1 MSSRRER
8 WAINSFCLHKS
19 IGSGAASA
27 VFCGVCLKSAL
38 PVAIKVYLKSKLSKL
53 NRRQV
58 EREINIHSSL
68 NHPHIVDFY
77 AAFEDDAR
85 IYLVMEYAA
94 GGDLFDEV
102 KRLGGRVGERQVVQ
116 RVMYPFLCAL
126 VYLHR
131 KSIIH
136 RDIKPE
142 NTVFTKE
149 MVMKITD
156 FGLACNSQE
165 ERPVTRLGTLDYM
178 APEVLCCPDKHNP
191 DDNKDRAELTYD
203 TSVDAWAMG
212 VLAYELV
219 VGRPPFGMS
228 CRESTMA
235 AITSS
240 YPTFPDWMSP
250 AVRSFIQSALAK
262 DPRQRSSID
271 RLIQHP
277 WIVNSTRPGLL
288 DPQRSLFTPAFP
300 SDARI
305 SVNHNPAQHATPA
318 IVAITRNDSCDS
330 SMVTAFMPCS
340 EMGNGNVSHTST
352 RQLHL
357 NNSSLEHCSSSGGR
371 AFPYQQQQQQQ
382 HTIVSNHQQQQQQHT
397 IVRNQQ
403 QQQQSALL
411 VQQQQQQQQH
421 DEMQGHLQLALLLQR
436 QLARKQ
442 PLPRCNSATFS
453 PGFMMSTHSGQQPLA
468 LPSEAAAPHP
478 TSNPYWHTNGAGFSR
493 DPLSLPTKPAPAPA
507 PAAPTHPTPQLL
519 LHSAQSYPH
528 PVSSSARPTH
538 QHANP
543 HANPPIP
550 GPPQHNQSCHPQARA
565 VASQAGGI
573 GLCGAGGRGG
583 VPFGAS
589 DMVQQAYHTGRN
601 QASKAAGDALLLS
614 QLHAQ
619 ANRTNPR
626 APHPSATLDTC
637 SDATRAAPLAGG
649 GGGERQSSA
658 SNDRDSNNS
667 AHNSSMPNG
676 SDGTAPTQDSQ
687 QTTALASG
695 TEASMGSQTLLW
707 HQLWQQQQ
715 LAVEDSMEDCS
726 NLAARLL
733 SSQQEEGMYKR
744 HLEDLKSVWE
754 EGGGSG
760 SRNRNHQGRPAG
772 RSHSSK
778 GPTKRRTPDMHD
790 VDSGRHPHLHTH
802 LHAPLLDSSQQA
814 QQQYT
819 QQYPKQ
825 QYLQQQQQQVQGQSQ
840 MQQAPW
846 DGAFGPATSIL
857 TLASMGR
864 QGCAEFALGLSS
876 SGSAGGRHLSGGG
889 TSLLDLGIDLR
900 SPAVAPTV
908 TSSLSLLLAGYSQ
921 TGRRL
926 SRLGSSN
933 GQHPDSSILAATH
946 SNSSTHNN
954 SGGGGSSGGHSSPT
968 GLSSSQ
974 QPQQQPQQQ
983 CVPPTR
989 LTPGGSQA
997 GTTPSRL
1004 SKMKRVDNQG
1014 DIGGTSPS
1022 SPGLFLQRSAPSGS
1036 LRMVDQWG
1044 QDRGDGSC
1052 SAQQQ
1057 QQQQQQ
1063 PYRDTFSSV
1072 GHGHGGHSSSP
1083 GAQTVGFDLLQQ
1095 QQLQVRQLLA
1105 QQQLPA
1111 RQALQQAQQHTQQ
1124 QQVQVQKQQLR
1135 QRQQQQQQQQDQEL
1149 QTQHHQQLS
1158 SPNTAWNSV
1167 PSPSHSP
1174 TPAPPLNRSLSTH
1187 SHQPQQQQPASL
1199 DHYNHNHQHHHQQQ
1213 QMRPTNSNPNH
1224 PPPQQQQYSSPRHG
1238 LPCRL
1243 LQQQHQLPSHPSRA
1257 NGSSF
1262 TNFLLASFHIHPSQ
1276 LMASHPLPDSSPGS
1290 AVGTPLARTP
1300 TLTPAG
1306 SMNISTYLDDL
1317 SLAIPIPTAN
1327 PTTSGPNGHAP
1338 PAPDPPNLPHPS
1350 RTQSGPATRMGDPNA
1365 RQHAWGVVQAS
1376 EPQRVSDLSVS
1387 ETPAA
1392 RPPTG
1397 HSGNPARLRSVR
1409 HVHTDNSSASQ
1420 IPCHLGGLVPLSQ
1433 QQQQQQQQQL
1443 QQQQQQQQQ
1452 VDLPFAPGFGPP
1464 RSLSLTS
1471 SNEPPQQQHLYHSPA
1486 ALESSFIHGAEGR
1499 AVEQQQQQQQQH
1511 PWQQDMRTSGGSPRV
1526 APQPPSRLG
1535 LRCSSGG
1542 GITSVHAGDSD
1553 DWEWGQGYAA
1563 MEVGIEERGQVP
1575 PQTISPR
1582 EEGSRWSL

>member
-1 MSSRRER
+1 MPRADELETRAMGHQQLLSSQIHWQRRCIR
-8 WAINSFCLHKS
+8 S
-19 IGSGAASA
+19 ILWRLSQVCASS
-27 VFCGVCLKSAL
+27 CYQS
-38 PVAIKVYLKSKLSKL
+38 YLKSKLSKL

-102 KRLGGRVGERQVVQ
+102 KRLGGRIGERQVVQ
-116 RVMYPFLCAL
+116 QVMYPYLCAL
-126 VYLHR
+126 IYLHR
-131 KSIIH
+131 HSIVH

-142 NTVFTKE
+142 NTVFTKG

-191 DDNKDRAELTYD
+191 NDNKDRVDLTYD
-203 TSVDAWAMG
+203 KSVDAWAMG

-219 VGRPPFGMS
+219 VGRPPFSMS
-228 CRESTMA
+228 CRESTMV

-250 AVRSFIQSALAK
+250 AVKSFIQSATTI
-262 DPRQRSSID
+262 P
-271 RLIQHP
+271 
-277 WIVNSTRPGLL
+277 
-288 DPQRSLFTPAFP
+288 PARF
-300 SDARI
+300 ARATASAI
-305 SVNHNPAQHATPA
+305 GKPAPIMTA
-318 IVAITRNDSCDS
+318 IVAITVSPAPETSNTSRA
-330 SMVTAFMPCS
+330 MVAINGCFMMDTHSGRQHLDFPTAAHP
-340 EMGNGNVSHTST
+340 HTPT
-352 RQLHL
+352 PTHFHPLPTPH
-357 NNSSLEHCSSSGGR
+357 NSSLS
-371 AFPYQQQQQQQ
+371 
-382 HTIVSNHQQQQQQHT
+382 
-397 IVRNQQ
+397 
-403 QQQQSALL
+403 
-411 VQQQQQQQQH
+411 
-421 DEMQGHLQLALLLQR
+421 M
-436 QLARKQ
+436 
-442 PLPRCNSATFS
+442 
-453 PGFMMSTHSGQQPLA
+453 
-468 LPSEAAAPHP
+468 
-478 TSNPYWHTNGAGFSR
+478 
-493 DPLSLPTKPAPAPA
+493 
-507 PAAPTHPTPQLL
+507 PTHLSQTPQ
-519 LHSAQSYPH
+519 
-528 PVSSSARPTH
+528 
-538 QHANP
+538 N
-543 HANPPIP
+543 
-550 GPPQHNQSCHPQARA
+550 NQSCHPQARA
-565 VASQAGGI
+565 VASQAGDI

-583 VPFGAS
+583 VPFGTS
-589 DMVQQAYHTGRN
+589 DIQQAHHTGLDR
-601 QASKAAGDALLLS
+601 ASKAAGDALLLS

-619 ANRTNPR
+619 ANRTNPCT
-626 APHPSATLDTC
+626 PHPSATLDTC
-637 SDATRAAPLAGG
+637 SNATHNAFIAGG

-1022 SPGLFLQRSAPSGS
+1022 SPSLFLQRSAPSGS

-1095 QQLQVRQLLA
+1095 QQLQ
-1105 QQQLPA
+1105 
-1111 RQALQQAQQHTQQ
+1111 
-1124 QQVQVQKQQLR
+1124 
-1135 QRQQQQQQQQDQEL
+1135 
-1149 QTQHHQQLS
+1149 
-1158 SPNTAWNSV
+1158 
-1167 PSPSHSP
+1167 
-1174 TPAPPLNRSLSTH
+1174 
-1187 SHQPQQQQPASL
+1187 PQQQQPASL

-1243 LQQQHQLPSHPSRA
+1243 LQQQHQLPSHPSPA

-1276 LMASHPLPDSSPGS
+1276 LMASHPLPDSSPSS

-1350 RTQSGPATRMGDPNA
+1350 RTQSGPATRTV
-1365 RQHAWGVVQAS
+1365 W
-1376 EPQRVSDLSVS
+1376 
-1387 ETPAA
+1387 TPAA